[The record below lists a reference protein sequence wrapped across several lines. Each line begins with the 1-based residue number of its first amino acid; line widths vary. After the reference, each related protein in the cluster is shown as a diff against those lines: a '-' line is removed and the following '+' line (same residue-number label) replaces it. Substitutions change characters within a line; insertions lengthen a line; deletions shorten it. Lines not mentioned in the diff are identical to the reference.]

1 MKKRVPEDVELK
13 NGRIFVHQD
22 FHTIESVLGNLSDK
36 LNLDEK
42 KKDFSIMLFWK
53 EFITENAGELIAQNT
68 AAQRFTKDR
77 KLVIAIKSA
86 VIANELQFSKA
97 VIEEEFIK
105 AVKPHERDI
114 TGLVFELR

>member
-1 MKKRVPEDVELK
+1 MKKRMPEDIELK
-13 NGRIFVHQD
+13 NGRIFVQRD
-22 FHTIESVLGNLSDK
+22 FYNIEEVLGNLSEK
-36 LNLDEK
+36 LKLDEK

-53 EFITENAGELIAQNT
+53 EFITENAGELIAKNT
-68 AAQRFTKDR
+68 SATRFTKDR
-77 KLVIAIKSA
+77 KLVISIKSA

-97 VIEEEFIK
+97 VIEEEFLE